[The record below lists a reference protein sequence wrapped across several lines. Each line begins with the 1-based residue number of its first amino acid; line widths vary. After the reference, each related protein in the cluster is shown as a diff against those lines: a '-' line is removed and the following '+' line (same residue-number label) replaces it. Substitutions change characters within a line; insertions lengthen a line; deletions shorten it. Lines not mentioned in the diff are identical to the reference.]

1 MYNVFI
7 VEDDKKIRDELEIFL
22 RNNGYNV
29 TTISDFNDVV
39 EKVINS
45 KIDLL
50 LLDINLP
57 QNDGYFICKQIRK
70 KSDVP
75 IIMVTSKNSDI
86 DELMSINFG
95 ADDFITK
102 PYNLQ
107 ILLARMESLLK
118 RANKDTKI
126 KNILEYNGLE
136 VDMSKSIMKYNDNVL
151 ELTKN
156 ELKCITYLIKNKGS
170 IVSREDLMTYLWDSE
185 MFVDDNTLTVNINR
199 IRKKLEE
206 IGIGDIIETKRGQGY
221 ILK

>member
-75 IIMVTSKNSDI
+75 IIIVTSKNSDI

-102 PYNLQ
+102 PYNL
-107 ILLARMESLLK
+107 S
-118 RANKDTKI
+118 
-126 KNILEYNGLE
+126 
-136 VDMSKSIMKYNDNVL
+136 S
-151 ELTKN
+151 
-156 ELKCITYLIKNKGS
+156 
-170 IVSREDLMTYLWDSE
+170 
-185 MFVDDNTLTVNINR
+185 
-199 IRKKLEE
+199 
-206 IGIGDIIETKRGQGY
+206 
-221 ILK
+221 

>member
-1 MYNVFI
+1 
-7 VEDDKKIRDELEIFL
+7 
-22 RNNGYNV
+22 
-29 TTISDFNDVV
+29 
-39 EKVINS
+39 
-45 KIDLL
+45 
-50 LLDINLP
+50 
-57 QNDGYFICKQIRK
+57 
-70 KSDVP
+70 
-75 IIMVTSKNSDI
+75 
-86 DELMSINFG
+86 MSINFG

>member
-75 IIMVTSKNSDI
+75 IIIVTSKNSDI

-118 RANKDTKI
+118 RANKDTK
-126 KNILEYNGLE
+126 
-136 VDMSKSIMKYNDNVL
+136 
-151 ELTKN
+151 
-156 ELKCITYLIKNKGS
+156 
-170 IVSREDLMTYLWDSE
+170 
-185 MFVDDNTLTVNINR
+185 
-199 IRKKLEE
+199 
-206 IGIGDIIETKRGQGY
+206 
-221 ILK
+221 